1 MRISCA
7 IRIIVGMQNKII
19 RTIFIITIALS
30 PIITNA
36 KIIINEI
43 MYDPEGTDT
52 GREWVE
58 VYNEGTTDVD
68 LTTMRL
74 NENGVNHT
82 MKPFNTP
89 TAILGA
95 GKYAIVADNAEKFL
109 LDYTNYSG
117 MLVDSAFSLNNTGE
131 ALSIVDSEGNV
142 IDTVTYLSDWGAGGN
157 GNSLQKRGDV
167 WIPGEVTLAKENVTV
182 PADESEVTG
191 GTGGSTSTSSSTT
204 STGGSA
210 GSGSG
215 SSSNTSTHSSQ
226 SILTT
231 YKPKVNLEIG
241 IGRDRIGFV
250 NTPIQFHAN
259 HNQEKNSGIKYLW
272 SFGDGDSSTGAKTN
286 HTYYSSGEY
295 NVVTNASKSGE
306 QAVSRIKVA
315 IREPEIAITAS
326 NRGKLVDILLENKSG
341 FEINVGGFDVIRKG
355 ESGRKS
361 FVFPQDTIINSGKA
375 VNIMGEISG
384 LYVENSVENLTLY
397 YPNGRLVAES
407 ILNVSQEEFTKI
419 QLEGA
424 ELMKTKK
431 TNKKKK

>member
-1 MRISCA
+1 
-7 IRIIVGMQNKII
+7 MQN
-19 RTIFIITIALS
+19 IITRVAIVIALALL

-36 KIIINEI
+36 KVIINEI

-58 VYNEGTTDVD
+58 MYNEGTTDVD
-68 LTTMRL
+68 LATMRL

-131 ALSIVDSEGNV
+131 ALSIVDAESNV
-142 IDTVTYLSDWGAGGN
+142 IDTVTYSSDWGAGGN
-157 GNSLQKRGDV
+157 GNSLQKRGDI

-182 PADESEVTG
+182 PADESEETDG
-191 GTGGSTSTSSSTT
+191 SGGSTSTSSST
-204 STGGSA
+204 SSSGSS
-210 GSGSG
+210 GSSGSSSG

-231 YKPKVNLEIG
+231 YKPKINLEIG

-250 NTPIQFHAN
+250 NTPIQFHVN
-259 HNQEKNSGIKYLW
+259 HNQEKNMGIKYLW
-272 SFGDGDSSTGAKTN
+272 SFGDGDSSTGTKTN
-286 HTYYSSGEY
+286 HIYYSSGEY
-295 NVVTNASKSGE
+295 NVVANSSKSGE
-306 QAVSRIKVA
+306 QAVSRIKVT
-315 IREPEIAITAS
+315 IREPEIVITAS
-326 NRGKLVDILLENKSG
+326 NRGQLVDILLENRSG
-341 FEINVGGFDVIRKG
+341 FEINIGGFEVVRKG

-361 FVFPQDTIINSGKA
+361 FIFPQDTIINSGKA

-384 LYVENSVENLTLY
+384 LHVENSTENLTLY
-397 YPNGRLVAES
+397 YPNGRFLSQSILIIDPLEFQKIELEKAES
-407 ILNVSQEEFTKI
+407 VKNKKI
-419 QLEGA
+419 
-424 ELMKTKK
+424 
-431 TNKKKK
+431 NKKKK